1 MTFEEFEEYLRQ
13 QMMQESVTNE
23 GPNLAPE
30 EITFNVSC
38 IR

>member
-1 MTFEEFEEYLRQ
+1 LTFEQFEEYLRQ

-23 GPNLAPE
+23 PNLAPE
-30 EITFNVSC
+30 EITFNVSS